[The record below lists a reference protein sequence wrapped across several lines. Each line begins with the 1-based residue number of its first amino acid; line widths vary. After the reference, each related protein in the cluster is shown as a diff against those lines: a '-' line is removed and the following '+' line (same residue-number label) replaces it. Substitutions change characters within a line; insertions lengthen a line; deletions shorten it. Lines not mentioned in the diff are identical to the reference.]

1 MTAAVCGA
9 ALQLVG
15 SLVIDS
21 VLFEQQLPALMV
33 SSVRRCLIAFRSAV
47 NHRQPP
53 VSGRWSPLYLAL
65 PRREHF
71 TRVNN

>member
-21 VLFEQQLPALMV
+21 VLFEQQL
-33 SSVRRCLIAFRSAV
+33 RF
-47 NHRQPP
+47 
-53 VSGRWSPLYLAL
+53 
-65 PRREHF
+65 
-71 TRVNN
+71 